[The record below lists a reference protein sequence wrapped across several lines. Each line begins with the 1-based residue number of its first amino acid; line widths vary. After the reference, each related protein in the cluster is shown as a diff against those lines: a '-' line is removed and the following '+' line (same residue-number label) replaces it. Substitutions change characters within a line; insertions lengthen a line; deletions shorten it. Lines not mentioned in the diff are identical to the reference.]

1 MALFPCHH
9 SLILKGRWINL
20 KWKLDLITI
29 FMWTVC
35 SLPSALRIKSKLH
48 DMLWNS
54 FTPQPICYRSLNFL
68 GDLGKK
74 PHLITP
80 ELPVCYTPLM
90 SSHSILL
97 LSLLWRY
104 HGHFVMPA
112 NSSETGLC
120 WFLIHLLQCL
130 ANKVFNICL
139 LD

>member
-1 MALFPCHH
+1 MLMALFPCHH

-54 FTPQPICYRSLNFL
+54 FTPQPICYHSLIFL

-74 PHLITP
+74 NTSHNPWTSCVLHASHVFPQYSAFVVIMTVPWALCNACLLLWNRTM
-80 ELPVCYTPLM
+80 LV
-90 SSHSILL
+90 SHSLT
-97 LSLLWRY
+97 S
-104 HGHFVMPA
+104 MP
-112 NSSETGLC
+112 S
-120 WFLIHLLQCL
+120 
-130 ANKVFNICL
+130 K
-139 LD
+139 